1 MEIGQFF
8 NMKNKTKLNINDMT
22 NIGETIK
29 FAIALPCI
37 LGNLCNIVSIKITIP
52 IVVTTIKNPLGSWFG
67 TLSSLPSMVRNFPS
81 VKVTLEKY
89 LTMIGI
95 PIKVVQK
102 MMKTYGGNGLALPK
116 ANIKNKPIPS
126 IKPIPNMRFQKLD
139 LFMRESQK
147 LFWGCLVK
155 LGAAISTFCSIAS
168 ALTCLGFVSMLKG
181 LVKSCMSGISNY
193 EFNISVI
200 IVSGIRLFS
209 KGITG
214 TILFLS
220 IFILSNTGA
229 YATDTASSNTPPS
242 KGYWLKKYIG
252 AVEQKNRIPKGLL
265 SAIAGVESD
274 FNPYAV
280 NIAGKT
286 VIASNQEEAAKT
298 IRHAINSGITNID
311 VGIAQINYRWHKDN
325 FKNIDEMI
333 NPATNIEYAAKL
345 LTSLFKQYKTWHKA
359 IRHYHSA
366 NPDHHRRYSR
376 KVVIAWLGNS
386 QLIK

>member
-29 FAIALPCI
+29 FIIALPCI

-67 TLSSLPSMVRNFPS
+67 TSSSLPSMVRNFPS
-81 VKVTLEKY
+81 VNVTLEKC

-116 ANIKNKPIPS
+116 ANIKNKPMPS
-126 IKPIPNMRFQKLD
+126 IKPTPNMRFQKLD
-139 LFMRESQK
+139 LFMRKFQK
-147 LFWGCLVK
+147 VFLSCLAK
-155 LGAAISTFCSIAS
+155 LGVVISTLGSIAS

-181 LVKSCMSGISNY
+181 LVKSCMSVVSNY

-200 IVSGIRLFS
+200 IVSGIRLLS

-214 TILFLS
+214 AILFLS
-220 IFILSNTGA
+220 IFILWNTCA
-229 YATDTASSNTPPS
+229 YATDKPSS
-242 KGYWLKKYIG
+242 KGYWLKKYIA
-252 AVEQKNRIPKGLL
+252 AVEQKNRIPSGLL

-286 VIASNQEEAAKT
+286 IIASNQDEAAKT
-298 IRHAINSGITNID
+298 IRHAINCGITNID

-345 LTSLFKQYKTWHKA
+345 LTSLFKQHGTWHKA
-359 IRHYHSA
+359 LRYYHSA
-366 NPDHHRRYSR
+366 TPYHNRKYSR
-376 KVVIAWLGNS
+376 KVVTAWLWNS

>member
-193 EFNISVI
+193 EFNISVS

>member
-37 LGNLCNIVSIKITIP
+37 IGNLCNIVSIKITIP
-52 IVVTTIKNPLGSWFG
+52 IVVTTIKNPLGSWLG
-67 TLSSLPSMVRNFPS
+67 ISSSMPSMVKNFPS
-81 VKVTLEKY
+81 VKVTLEKC

-102 MMKTYGGNGLALPK
+102 MMKIYGGNGLALPK

-181 LVKSCMSGISNY
+181 LVKSCMSVISNY

-200 IVSGIRLFS
+200 IVSGIRLLS

-252 AVEQKNRIPKGLL
+252 AVEQKNQIPKGLL

-345 LTSLFKQYKTWHKA
+345 LTSLFKQHKTWHKA

-366 NPDHHRRYSR
+366 NPDNHRRYSR

>member
-29 FAIALPCI
+29 FIIALPCI

-67 TLSSLPSMVRNFPS
+67 TSSSLPSMVRNFPS
-81 VKVTLEKY
+81 VNVTLEKC

-181 LVKSCMSGISNY
+181 LVKSCMSVISNY

-200 IVSGIRLFS
+200 IVSGIRLLS

-214 TILFLS
+214 TILSLS
-220 IFILSNTGA
+220 IFILWNTGA
-229 YATDTASSNTPPS
+229 YATDSTSSTTPSS
-242 KGYWLKKYIG
+242 KGYWLKKYIA
-252 AVEQKNRIPKGLL
+252 AVEQKNRIPSGLL

-274 FNPYAV
+274 FNPYAI

-286 VIASNQEEAAKT
+286 IIASNQDEAAKT
-298 IRHAINSGITNID
+298 IKNALNSGITNID
-311 VGIAQINYRWHKDN
+311 IGIAQINYRWHGDN
-325 FKNIDEMI
+325 FKSIEEMI
-333 NPATNIEYAAKL
+333 NPVTNIEYAAKL
-345 LTSLFKQYKTWHKA
+345 LSSLFKQHGTWHKA
-359 IRHYHSA
+359 LRYYHSA
-366 NPDHHRRYSR
+366 TPYHHRKYSR

>member
-29 FAIALPCI
+29 FIIALPCI

-67 TLSSLPSMVRNFPS
+67 TSSSLPSMVRNFPS
-81 VKVTLEKY
+81 VNVTLEKC

-102 MMKTYGGNGLALPK
+102 MMKIYGGNGLALPK
-116 ANIKNKPIPS
+116 ANIKNKPMPS
-126 IKPIPNMRFQKLD
+126 IKLTPNMRFQKLD

-147 LFWGCLVK
+147 VFLGCLAK
-155 LGAAISTFCSIAS
+155 LGVVISTLGSIAS
-168 ALTCLGFVSMLKG
+168 AFTCLGFVSMLKG
-181 LVKSCMSGISNY
+181 LVKSCMSVISNY

-200 IVSGIRLFS
+200 IVSGIRLLS

-214 TILFLS
+214 AILFLS
-220 IFILSNTGA
+220 IFILWNTGA
-229 YATDTASSNTPPS
+229 YATDTPSS
-242 KGYWLKKYIG
+242 KGYWLKKYIA
-252 AVEQKNRIPKGLL
+252 AVEQKNRIPSGLL

-280 NIAGKT
+280 NIEGKP
-286 VIASNQEEAAKT
+286 VIANNKSEAVKT
-298 IRHAINSGITNID
+298 IKNALNSGITNID
-311 VGIAQINYRWHKDN
+311 IGIAQINYRWHKNN
-325 FKNIDEMI
+325 FKNIEEMI
-333 NPATNIEYAAKL
+333 NPVTNIEYAAKL
-345 LTSLFKQYKTWHKA
+345 LSSLFKQHGTWHKA

-366 NPDHHRRYSR
+366 NPDHYRRYSR
-376 KVVIAWLGNS
+376 KVVIAWVGNN

>member
-8 NMKNKTKLNINDMT
+8 NIKNKTGMKNNDIRNIDKK
-22 NIGETIK
+22 IK
-29 FAIALPCI
+29 FTTGRCG
-37 LGNLCNIVSIKITIP
+37 LGNLSDIAPIRITVP
-52 IVVTTIKNPLGSWFG
+52 IVVTISKKPLGSCFG
-67 TLSSLPSMVRNFPS
+67 ISSSLPSMVRNFPS

-89 LTMIGI
+89 LTVSGTPIRVVHAQMKPRVGYSFPNLRVINDPRTI
-95 PIKVVQK
+95 P
-102 MMKTYGGNGLALPK
+102 T
-116 ANIKNKPIPS
+116 
-126 IKPIPNMRFQKLD
+126 PNMRFQKLD

-147 LFWGCLVK
+147 VFWGCLVK
-155 LGAAISTFCSIAS
+155 LGAAISTLGSIAS

-181 LVKSCMSGISNY
+181 LVKSCMSVISNY

-200 IVSGIRLFS
+200 IVSGIRLLS

-220 IFILSNTGA
+220 IFILWNTCA

-345 LTSLFKQYKTWHKA
+345 LLSLFKQHGTWHKA

>member
-8 NMKNKTKLNINDMT
+8 NIKNKTKLNINDMT

-52 IVVTTIKNPLGSWFG
+52 IVVTTIKNPLGSWLG
-67 TLSSLPSMVRNFPS
+67 ISSSLPSMVRNFPS
-81 VKVTLEKY
+81 VNVTLEKC

-147 LFWGCLVK
+147 VFWGCLVK
-155 LGAAISTFCSIAS
+155 LGAAISTLGSIAS
-168 ALTCLGFVSMLKG
+168 AFTCLGFVSMLKG
-181 LVKSCMSGISNY
+181 LVKSCMSVISNY

-200 IVSGIRLFS
+200 IVSGIRLLS

-220 IFILSNTGA
+220 IFILWNTCA

-345 LTSLFKQYKTWHKA
+345 LLSLFKQHGTWHKA